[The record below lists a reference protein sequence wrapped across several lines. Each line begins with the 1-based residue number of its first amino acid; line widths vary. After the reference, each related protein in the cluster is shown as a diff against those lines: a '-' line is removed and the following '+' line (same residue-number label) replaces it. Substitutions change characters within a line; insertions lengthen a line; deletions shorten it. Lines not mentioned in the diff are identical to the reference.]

1 MSISTPI
8 VADHA
13 GIYTFTFD
21 TDRIRATVDRITED
35 SKHNVHGE
43 VLITLSTALV
53 STQGHLYRTRLN
65 LLSTSAKKAT
75 ARLLGERMDLDW
87 DMILESVCHHV
98 LERHRMGEPVVAL
111 GDVVIND
118 QVKYRVAPLV
128 TDGEH
133 NLLYG
138 DSGIGK
144 SLIAGYLAFI
154 VSEGIL
160 DCGLVPLPGPV
171 LYLDYETSQDVT
183 ARRFRAFHV
192 GFALDYA
199 PQVLYRFCHQPVAGD
214 IQSIQRAVADNG
226 IQLGLGDRAGPAC
239 GGEPESAQSALSFF
253 AALRSLRCTTL
264 TIAHKAKNH
273 GVGPFGSMFW
283 TAYPRNVYE
292 VKKVQDQGASAIHL
306 GLFHRKVNDG
316 ELLRPRGFT
325 FAFDGGGVTVS
336 ATDMRHIPEFEG
348 ELSTGERLNAI
359 LADGAMS
366 VGDLATAL
374 DVPQSSISM
383 VFKRNSGE
391 RFCKLPDGRWGLR
404 AI

>member
-1 MSISTPI
+1 
-8 VADHA
+8 
-13 GIYTFTFD
+13 
-21 TDRIRATVDRITED
+21 
-35 SKHNVHGE
+35 
-43 VLITLSTALV
+43 
-53 STQGHLYRTRLN
+53 
-65 LLSTSAKKAT
+65 
-75 ARLLGERMDLDW
+75 
-87 DMILESVCHHV
+87 
-98 LERHRMGEPVVAL
+98 
-111 GDVVIND
+111 
-118 QVKYRVAPLV
+118 
-128 TDGEH
+128 
-133 NLLYG
+133 
-138 DSGIGK
+138 
-144 SLIAGYLAFI
+144 
-154 VSEGIL
+154 
-160 DCGLVPLPGPV
+160 
-171 LYLDYETSQDVT
+171 
-183 ARRFRAFHV
+183 
-192 GFALDYA
+192 
-199 PQVLYRFCHQPVAGD
+199 
-214 IQSIQRAVADNG
+214 
-226 IQLGLGDRAGPAC
+226 
-239 GGEPESAQSALSFF
+239 
-253 AALRSLRCTTL
+253 
-264 TIAHKAKNH
+264 
-273 GVGPFGSMFW
+273 MFW